1 MTFRRFHYAWV
12 VTAVTF
18 LALLAASA
26 VRAAPGVILVP
37 LETEFG
43 WDRALISLAV
53 SISLITF
60 GLGGPIGGTL
70 VDRIGPRRALVSG
83 LAAIAVGLFF
93 LLSLRDLWQLFL
105 IWGVLIGVGTGI
117 ASQVT
122 GASVAHRWFRTHRG
136 LVIGLFGAA
145 TSVGQLIFVPAMM
158 QLTVSDG
165 WRS

>member
-1 MTFRRFHYAWV
+1 MTLRRLHYAWA

-43 WDRALISLAV
+43 WDRAIISLAV

-70 VDRIGPRRALVSG
+70 VDRIGPRRALLAG
-83 LAAIAVGLFF
+83 LGAIAAGLFF

-105 IWGVLIGVGTGI
+105 IWGLLIGIGTGI
-117 ASQVT
+117 TSQVT
-122 GASVAHRWFRTHRG
+122 GALPSRTAGSGRTAVWSSASSGQPRRSVSSSSYPR
-136 LVIGLFGAA
+136 
-145 TSVGQLIFVPAMM
+145 
-158 QLTVSDG
+158 
-165 WRS
+165 